1 MDTENNCK
9 NDSLCEVVDCLVDRC
24 KTGPTGPT
32 GPRGPIGYTGPTGP
46 MGPQGYGG
54 PTGPTGPC
62 CTGPT
67 GPTGATGITGP
78 TGPTG
83 ATGITG
89 PTGPTGATGITGP
102 TGPTGATGIT
112 GPTGPTGATGITGP
126 TGPTGATGITGPTG
140 PTGATGITGPTGP
153 TGATGITGPTGPTGA
168 TGPTGPAGGN
178 FNSFAM
184 VHDESNSA
192 VPMTESV
199 KFNVPN
205 LLNEITYDATTGEF
219 SIPTAG
225 EYMVHW
231 WINVRNK
238 DKSGYCGP
246 RPLGIEFHQV
256 VPFDVKI
263 AHSSTHNEV
272 YPCATGTISG
282 NAIFSAPANSKFK
295 FFNTSGVD
303 IELVANDL
311 YSASVSMNRIN

>member
-32 GPRGPIGYTGPTGP
+32 GPRGPIGYTGPKGP

-62 CTGPT
+62 C
-67 GPTGATGITGP
+67 
-78 TGPTG
+78 
-83 ATGITG
+83 
-89 PTGPTGATGITGP
+89 TGP

>member
-62 CTGPT
+62 C
-67 GPTGATGITGP
+67 
-78 TGPTG
+78 
-83 ATGITG
+83 
-89 PTGPTGATGITGP
+89 TGP

-303 IELVANDL
+303 IELVVNDL
-311 YSASVSMNRIN
+311 YSDSVSMYRIN

>member
-62 CTGPT
+62 C
-67 GPTGATGITGP
+67 
-78 TGPTG
+78 
-83 ATGITG
+83 
-89 PTGPTGATGITGP
+89 TGP

>member
-83 ATGITG
+83 ATGI
-89 PTGPTGATGITGP
+89 
-102 TGPTGATGIT
+102 
-112 GPTGPTGATGITGP
+112 
-126 TGPTGATGITGPTG
+126 
-140 PTGATGITGPTGP
+140 
-153 TGATGITGPTGPTGA
+153 